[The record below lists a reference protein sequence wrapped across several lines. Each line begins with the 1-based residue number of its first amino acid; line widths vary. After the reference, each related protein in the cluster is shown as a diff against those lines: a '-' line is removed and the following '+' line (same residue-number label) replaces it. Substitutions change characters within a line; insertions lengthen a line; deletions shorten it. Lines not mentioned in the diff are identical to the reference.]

1 MNPPSKRTSGFT
13 LIELMITVAIVAV
26 LGAVAY
32 PSYIGYIVRSNRAA
46 AQSYLMEMS
55 GLQQR
60 YLLDARQYGAAS
72 AIGVSAP
79 GNLSSIYS
87 FTTTPA
93 SGPPPSF
100 TVTATPLGKQLA
112 RDTKCGTMTLDQAG
126 TKTASGS
133 GGVAG
138 CW

>member
-1 MNPPSKRTSGFT
+1 MKPLPHRTPGFT

-26 LGAVAY
+26 LAAVAY
-32 PSYIGYIVRSNRAA
+32 PAYTQYIVRSNRAA

-60 YLLDARQYGAAS
+60 YLLDARSYGAAS
-72 AIGVSAP
+72 DIGVSVP

-100 TVTATPLGKQLA
+100 TVTATPQGSQA
-112 RDTKCGTMTLDQAG
+112 TRDTKCGTMTLNETSA
-126 TKTASGS
+126 KTASGS
-133 GGVAG
+133 GGAAG